1 VDRVEVTQATEPSS
15 EFNIGVIESEC
26 LVDPANNVSTLMW
39 GFRIGGDDTITSG
52 TSNGTIG
59 SPNGDFDSGEVQSGE
74 TYERIFDV
82 AGTFDYFCTPHPWM
96 AGQVEVAS

>member
-1 VDRVEVTQATEPSS
+1 VCVGTTVTW
-15 EFNIGVIESEC
+15 I
-26 LVDPANNVSTLMW
+26 NNDSV
-39 GFRIGGDDTITSG
+39 FHTITSG